1 MKASQVLKDEHRG
14 IERMLNALEKEAA
27 RIEAGQEVNV
37 TLVDQ
42 GVDFLRNFAD
52 ACHHHKEEK
61 ELFPALE
68 RAGVPVEGGPIGVM
82 LADHEEGRKHIR
94 SMANAVEAYK
104 AGDTAAAATLAAS
117 ARAYVEL
124 LRGHIW
130 KEDNVLFK
138 MADQALP
145 DTVQEELVASFDR
158 IETDHMGPGVH
169 ERYHQMLDELD
180 TSDAA

>member
-14 IERMLNALEKEAA
+14 IERMLSALE
-27 RIEAGQEVNV
+27 REAGQIESGEEVNPAFV
-37 TLVDQ
+37 EQ
-42 GVDFLRNFAD
+42 AVDFLRNFAD

-82 LADHEEGRKHIR
+82 LADHVEGRKHIR
-94 SMANAVEAYK
+94 SMADNLEAYR
-104 AGDTAAAATLAAS
+104 AGDASAAGRIAAS

-130 KEDNVLFK
+130 KEDNVLFR
-138 MADQALP
+138 MADQMLP
-145 DTVQEELVASFDR
+145 AAVQESLVANFDR
-158 IETDHMGPGVH
+158 IETEHMGPGVH

-180 TSDAA
+180 AA